1 LNGLFG
7 DGFLEQNAEQEFGVA
22 AFDKTELEGFDLVA
36 NNFVHGL
43 NKFFLEVFVLG
54 AKFDKMSCDLVT
66 VLEE

>member
-1 LNGLFG
+1 MNGLLG

-22 AFDKTELEGFDLVA
+22 VFYKTELESFDLVA
-36 NNFVHGL
+36 NDFVHGL

-54 AKFDKMSCDLVT
+54 GEFDKMSCDLVT